1 MGSESD
7 GDRAVS
13 EAAREEA
20 SSPAVNTQSDED
32 EFVLINSAP
41 TNIEENA
48 TQSKSSIS
56 SYLSTFYGGGGKK
69 SARKADQALLSD
81 ASLSSYLYSSTLKHR
96 CFTGHS
102 KVMLVAGEDS
112 SASARGVDLNE
123 THAPRWRIPIPHLR
137 IVIMAVG
144 TRGDV
149 QPFALLGKRLM
160 ADGHRV
166 RLATHACFRD
176 FVLSYDGGGLEFY
189 PLAGDPVKLSE
200 FMVKTHGC
208 IIPTDPGVLKQVP
221 QNILMLNDI
230 LNSCWGACV
239 EADPTSTMDGSRPR
253 KFMADAIISNPVTY
267 GHIHCAEA
275 LGVPLHL
282 MFPQPWVP
290 TKAFPHPLACMSYS
304 EESKWST
311 ENYLSYQ
318 LVERML
324 WMSLEPFVNI
334 FRQKRLGL
342 MPIRRGEHGWN
353 LLNTNKVPFLKM
365 WSKYLVP
372 KPKDWGGHVEV
383 AGFFLEP
390 AERPQ

>member
-1 MGSESD
+1 M
-7 GDRAVS
+7 
-13 EAAREEA
+13 
-20 SSPAVNTQSDED
+20 
-32 EFVLINSAP
+32 
-41 TNIEENA
+41 
-48 TQSKSSIS
+48 SICV
-56 SYLSTFYGGGGKK
+56 
-69 SARKADQALLSD
+69 
-81 ASLSSYLYSSTLKHR
+81 H
-96 CFTGHS
+96 
-102 KVMLVAGEDS
+102 
-112 SASARGVDLNE
+112 
-123 THAPRWRIPIPHLR
+123 
-137 IVIMAVG
+137 
-144 TRGDV
+144 RGDV

-160 ADGHRV
+160 RDGHRV

-208 IIPTDPGVLKQVP
+208 IVPTDPAVLQDVP

-239 EADPTSTMDGSRPR
+239 EADPTSTEDGSPPR

-290 TKAFPHPLACMSYS
+290 TKAFPHPLACMAYS
-304 EESKWST
+304 DDAQWST

-324 WMSLEPFVNI
+324 WMSLEPFVNT

-342 MPIRRGEHGWN
+342 VPIRRGEHGWN

-372 KPKDWGGHVEV
+372 KPKDWGSHVQV

-390 AERPQ
+390 IENPAGPSQQTDRRSTASSTSSAGEMTSPTQKRSVAATIPANFLPQALLDFLERGPPPVFVGFGSMVVEDAETLVQVRHCVVLSTTCRSIYIYIYWLKIGDVNICVCNMRPPLAGAVGRRCPCWCAHNIPIGLDGNISSEL